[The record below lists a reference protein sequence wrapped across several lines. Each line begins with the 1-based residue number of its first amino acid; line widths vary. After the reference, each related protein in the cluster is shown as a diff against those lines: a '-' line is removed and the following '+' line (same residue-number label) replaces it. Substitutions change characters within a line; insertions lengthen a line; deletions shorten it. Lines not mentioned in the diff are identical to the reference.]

1 MLLAFVGKKDTHRQ
15 EEEMPVRTTYHV
27 TPEPSGGWR
36 VLKAGGQRASARA
49 ALKSAAVQKARE
61 LAKKQPLG
69 QVVVHKEDGTIQ
81 TEYTYGDDP
90 ARTRG

>member
-1 MLLAFVGKKDTHRQ
+1 
-15 EEEMPVRTTYHV
+15 
-27 TPEPSGGWR
+27 
-36 VLKAGGQRASARA
+36 
-49 ALKSAAVQKARE
+49 VQKARE